1 MIALHFAIP
10 LFFPAGMAFAASM
23 DLLTMTIPNR
33 LCLALAF
40 GYVVIAT
47 FFGVAPRDVATNL
60 SCGAVDSRL
69 GVRPFLSGV
78 DRWRRREIGGGHR
91 RLARL
96 GLDAEVWLDLGR
108 LRRSVDDYN
117 PPGTLQLLAHVA
129 RTTRLDRAAA
139 RANDWCA
146 LWDCAC
152 WGWAVCLSAER
163 NLAKTRYRLAQRLR
177 NLRETYRRVSSTSTF
192 Q

>member
-60 SCGAVDSRL
+60 SCGAVIL
-69 GVRPFLSGV
+69 GLAFGLFSVG
-78 DRWRRREIGGGHR
+78 WIGGGDAKLAAATAVWLGWGLMPKFGLTSAVYGGVLTLTILLGR
-91 RLARL
+91 YIYLPTWLARQGWIARLREPTTGVPYGIALAAAGLLAYPQSEIWQRLAT
-96 GLDAEVWLDLGR
+96 G
-108 LRRSVDDYN
+108 
-117 PPGTLQLLAHVA
+117 
-129 RTTRLDRAAA
+129 
-139 RANDWCA
+139 
-146 LWDCAC
+146 
-152 WGWAVCLSAER
+152 
-163 NLAKTRYRLAQRLR
+163 
-177 NLRETYRRVSSTSTF
+177 
-192 Q
+192 